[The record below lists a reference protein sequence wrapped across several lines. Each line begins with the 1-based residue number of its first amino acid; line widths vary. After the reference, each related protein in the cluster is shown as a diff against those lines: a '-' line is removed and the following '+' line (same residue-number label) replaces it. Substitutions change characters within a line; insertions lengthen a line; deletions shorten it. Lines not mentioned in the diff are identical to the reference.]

1 MHNIIST
8 RSSAALAAVAFLG
21 LAGCE
26 TTSSPEVDCATKP
39 ALCDAA
45 ASLAEFI
52 DSKAGADVT
61 DQISLGSASAEGAT
75 VTVRYDIMFTRNV
88 LRGGDFRTAQSIAYN
103 SLVLGFCRP
112 ETQFF
117 LDQGGTVRV
126 LSYSS
131 DGLLVTSTTLD
142 QCPAQS
148 FARE

>member
-1 MHNIIST
+1 MPNITCT
-8 RSSAALAAVAFLG
+8 RSSAALAALAFLG
-21 LAGCE
+21 IAGCE
-26 TTSSPEVDCATKP
+26 TTTSPEVDCAAKP
-39 ALCDAA
+39 GLCEAA
-45 ASLAEFI
+45 ASLAAFI

-75 VTVRYDIMFTRNV
+75 VTVRYDIMFPRDI
-88 LRGGDFRTAQSIAYN
+88 LRGGDFRTVQSNAYN
-103 SLVLGFCRP
+103 SLVVGFCRP
-112 ETQFF
+112 EMQFF
-117 LDQGGTVRV
+117 IDQGGKVRV